1 MLVKKKSKKLKCS
14 KKLSSSK
21 RTRRSKRLRSK
32 KKMLFRY
39 YTNSKRF
46 VKLLVR

>member
-1 MLVKKKSKKLKCS
+1 MLVNKKSKKLLSRKGLRNS
-14 KKLSSSK
+14 KGLRS
-21 RTRRSKRLRSK
+21 SKRLRNK

-46 VKLLVR
+46 VKLRC